1 MHSAQT
7 DKAEVIIREVA
18 LRDGLQS
25 EPGFVATSDKL
36 RLIRALA
43 AAGVVFLETTSF
55 VSPRAIP
62 QLKDARE
69 LMARVPRDLLCHEVM
84 VPNLRGARAAADA
97 GADRLI
103 VFVSASGTHNRKNVG
118 CSIEQSMADLGAI
131 SGLAAGGNMA
141 VAAAIAT
148 AFGCPYEGRVDK
160 SAVLAI
166 ARRFVHEGADRIT
179 LADTTGMANPK
190 QITETVAFFKDHLP
204 HTQIC
209 LHLHNNRGIAAA
221 NLYAG
226 YLAGIEMF
234 DTSLGGIGGCPN
246 VPKAAG
252 NLATEDVANMF
263 EAMGVRTGMD
273 ITGLIRAACLLENIL
288 GRALPGQVMKSGT
301 SA

>member
-1 MHSAQT
+1 MHSAQN
-7 DKAEVIIREVA
+7 DKPDVIIREVA

-36 RLIRALA
+36 RLIHALA
-43 AAGVVFLETTSF
+43 AAGVVLLETTSF

-62 QLKDARE
+62 QLRDARE
-69 LMARVPRDLLCHEVM
+69 LMDRVPRGWLCHEIM
-84 VPNLRGARAAADA
+84 VPNLRGAREAADA

-103 VFVSASGTHNRKNVG
+103 VFVSASETHNRKNVG

-131 SGLAAGGNMA
+131 SGLAAAGNMA

-148 AFGCPYEGRVDK
+148 AFGCPYEGQVDR

-166 ARRFVHEGADRIT
+166 ARRFVQAGADRIT

-190 QITETVAFFKDHLP
+190 QITQTVAFFKDHLP

-226 YLAGIEMF
+226 YLAGVRMF

-246 VPKAAG
+246 VPRAAG

-263 EAMGVRTGMD
+263 EALGVRTGMD
-273 ITGLIRAACLLENIL
+273 IDELIRAAGLLESIL
-288 GRALPGQVMKSGT
+288 GRTLPGQVMKSGA